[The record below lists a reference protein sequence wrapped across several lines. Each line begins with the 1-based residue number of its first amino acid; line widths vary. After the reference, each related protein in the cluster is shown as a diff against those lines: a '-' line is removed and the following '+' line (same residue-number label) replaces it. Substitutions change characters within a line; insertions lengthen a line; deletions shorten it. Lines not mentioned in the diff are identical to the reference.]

1 MQIRLV
7 LLLIIFL
14 SFKINAQ
21 KHVHFCG
28 NISSLCSKD
37 ATIDLTFSTQFPDS
51 IETYDALFI
60 FSSAESILTESN
72 IKEILEF
79 LEAGKGVYIGSEN
92 WPLQAESKQLTN
104 LFYSKETWGN
114 FSTTEATTNSKSF
127 IADEKKIDAGN
138 STVAFPLDY
147 RLKVEAWVDDEPLIL
162 SGKWLNGRILIDGG
176 YSRFYCTNN
185 EQANAEMLKT
195 FIDFLLYD

>member
-1 MQIRLV
+1 M
-7 LLLIIFL
+7 F
-14 SFKINAQ
+14 FY
-21 KHVHFCG
+21 G
-28 NISSLCSKD
+28 NISSICDSSD
-37 ATIDLTFSTQFPDS
+37 SISLTFSTQFPDS
-51 IETYDALFI
+51 LAQYDALFI
-60 FSSAESILTESN
+60 FSSAESNLTDAN
-72 IKEILEF
+72 LQEILKF
-79 LEAGKGVYIGSEN
+79 LDTGKGIYIGSEN

-147 RLKVEAWVDDEPLIL
+147 RLKVEAWVEDEPLIL

-176 YSRFYCTNN
+176 YSRFYCKDN
-185 EQANAEMLKT
+185 EQQNPEMLKS
-195 FIDFLLYD
+195 FFEFLLND